1 MFSKRNFSIGGF
13 KFRWIALSS
22 TLLGIVLFTAF
33 NEAPQAETHPSS
45 VRTVNQLLDLPRT
58 TTAFNPNE
66 VFWQIEQVH
75 QGDSLYTLFDR
86 LNIKDIDAIKLLMA
100 DPKANAIDTML
111 QVGHTIKLK
120 TNSNGKLL
128 HLEYEIDAETILTA
142 DLVNDEF
149 QVSTQQLAL
158 KSQEVF
164 KTAVIRDSLF
174 GATDAADIPDQIAM
188 QIAEVLADQIDFF
201 HDLRTGDYFNVVYEA
216 YYNAGNLIKTGNLL
230 AVEFVNKGK
239 VYQAIHFGEKS
250 GKYTYYSPDGKSLHK
265 SFLRSPLEF
274 TRISSSFSLGR
285 FHPILNRIK
294 AHKGVDMA
302 APLGTRIMASGEGVV
317 KFVGKKGG
325 YGNVIILAH
334 PEGIS
339 TVYGHLSRFA
349 QGLHRGEK
357 VEQGDIIGYVG
368 MTGLATGPHLHY
380 EFLQKGV
387 HKDPMKVALPKN
399 FPLKNHDL
407 AEFKK
412 ISQQR
417 MAQLEMLDKRAM
429 TASAK

>member
-1 MFSKRNFSIGGF
+1 
-13 KFRWIALSS
+13 
-22 TLLGIVLFTAF
+22 
-33 NEAPQAETHPSS
+33 
-45 VRTVNQLLDLPRT
+45 
-58 TTAFNPNE
+58 
-66 VFWQIEQVH
+66 
-75 QGDSLYTLFDR
+75 
-86 LNIKDIDAIKLLMA
+86 
-100 DPKANAIDTML
+100 
-111 QVGHTIKLK
+111 
-120 TNSNGKLL
+120 
-128 HLEYEIDAETILTA
+128 
-142 DLVNDEF
+142 
-149 QVSTQQLAL
+149 
-158 KSQEVF
+158 
-164 KTAVIRDSLF
+164 
-174 GATDAADIPDQIAM
+174 
-188 QIAEVLADQIDFF
+188 
-201 HDLRTGDYFNVVYEA
+201 
-216 YYNAGNLIKTGNLL
+216 
-230 AVEFVNKGK
+230 
-239 VYQAIHFGEKS
+239 
-250 GKYTYYSPDGKSLHK
+250 
-265 SFLRSPLEF
+265 
-274 TRISSSFSLGR
+274 SFSLGR

-302 APLGTRIMASGEGVV
+302 APQGTRIMASGEGVV

-399 FPLKNHDL
+399 FPLKNQDL